1 MEPVVVF
8 VAYSNWQKVIRAQ
21 KSIKFLFPVKL
32 ELHEGGCLHVHFFF
46 GSWKLTPDSFYYAPY

>member
-8 VAYSNWQKVIRAQ
+8 EAYSKWQKVIRAQ

-32 ELHEGGCLHVHFFF
+32 QLHDRGRLHVYFFF
-46 GSWKLTPDSFYYAPY
+46 G

>member
-21 KSIKFLFPVKL
+21 KSIKLLFPVKL
-32 ELHEGGCLHVHFFF
+32 ELHEGGRLHVHFFF
-46 GSWKLTPDSFYYAPY
+46 G